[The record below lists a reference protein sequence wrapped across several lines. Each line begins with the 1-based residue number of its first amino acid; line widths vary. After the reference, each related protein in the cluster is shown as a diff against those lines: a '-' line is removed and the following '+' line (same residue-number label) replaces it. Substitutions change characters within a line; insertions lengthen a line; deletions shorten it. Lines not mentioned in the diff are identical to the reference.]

1 MPIHLNDIDVVPE
14 VEGLG
19 SALIVACN
27 MCAGASLA
35 MRDNVPF
42 LQFFRS
48 LLKSP
53 PLEKHIRKLQF
64 QLTDKGVKTKW
75 FKGGV
80 IQQFFLCLWTS
91 RQRCKFQ
98 KSLKKYEAV
107 IVLGCDSAIKT
118 VRDSVKGTECK
129 VIKGM
134 EVAGIMN
141 TKPKFH
147 LPCNISFEYSKV
159 IPICDRHCKQF
170 SPKSRQKK
178 EEVMSS

>member
-1 MPIHLNDIDVVPE
+1 MPIHLNELDVVSE
-14 VEGLG
+14 IEGLD

-35 MRDNVPF
+35 MRDNKPF

-53 PLEKHIRKLQF
+53 PLEKHIRKMQF
-64 QLTDKGVKTKW
+64 QLTGKGMKTKW
-75 FKGGV
+75 FKGGI
-80 IQQFFLCLWTS
+80 IQKFFLCLWTS
-91 RQRCKFQ
+91 RQRSKFQ
-98 KSLKKYEAV
+98 MCLKKYEAV

-118 VRDSVKGTECK
+118 VRDSVEGTECK
-129 VIKGM
+129 VVKGM

-170 SPKSRQKK
+170 SKKSRQKK
-178 EEVMSS
+178 EDIMSS